1 MEVFNVSVTGS
12 KVHVG
17 KGSIP
22 LKSSIKAPNETCQLV
37 VELTHEAKKKNIKQG
52 KAFLTCI
59 LKTKQEKK
67 VEEVEVPKK
76 PPVET
81 PQPTAAP
88 AANLPANAATAHQKE
103 STPPVTTAPNKAVE
117 VPTKG
122 VNNTKETVP
131 VKGPALEQRILP
143 TLLPARKYKF
153 TGSKFVATDLF
164 DTGSMLDGQDPC
176 LQLTLAGKS
185 FETARQQDAGTRA
198 KFPETFEWTLTSEE
212 IERGAKVNSL

>member
-22 LKSSIKAPNETCQLV
+22 LKSSVKAPNETCQLV
-37 VELTHEAKKKNIKQG
+37 LELTHEAKKKNIKQG

-59 LKTKQEKK
+59 LKAKT
-67 VEEVEVPKK
+67 VEGAEVPKK

-81 PQPTAAP
+81 PQPTTAP
-88 AANLPANAATAHQKE
+88 AANLQEPAPPAA
-103 STPPVTTAPNKAVE
+103 SVPSKAVE
-117 VPTKG
+117 VTTKG
-122 VNNTKETVP
+122 VNNTKETVT

-143 TLLPARKYKF
+143 KLLPARKYKF

-185 FETARQQDAGTRA
+185 FETARQQDAGIRA

-212 IERGAKVNSL
+212 IERGAKVNLL